1 MNSSQKMEDA
11 GISALRPEGAAPA
24 AKVRV
29 VCKWIPAFRYRI
41 TVTISD
47 KTGEKGWSYGCAP
60 ATTHESRCVTT

>member
-1 MNSSQKMEDA
+1 MRRWKTRAYQPLDQRE
-11 GISALRPEGAAPA
+11 LHQQL
-24 AKVRV
+24 
-29 VCKWIPAFRYRI
+29 RYRI